1 MISFFAN
8 HRTAANLLL
17 TLMIVCG
24 LVAITKINRQFFPDF
39 GIDIVAV
46 TVPWPGASASD
57 IERNIVQAVEPEL
70 RFLNGVKKLTS
81 SSYEGTASVI
91 IEFQPGYDMQE
102 ALSDIES
109 AIAQVTTLPE
119 EAEKPIIKRLVR
131 YETVSRWVLSGKYPE
146 QGLKEYA
153 TKIRDELLDRGID
166 LRFGRGKF
174 SLSQARVIE
183 RAHNDFVSTP
193 SNSTVATV
201 LKHLSQARKTEA
213 YCLSQEGN
221 LEGKLSIIHL
231 IKADKDQAVRE
242 IMDRRPLRLKSDQ
255 NMLEAIEV
263 ASGFVG
269 ETIPVI
275 EEPSGKMIGVVSESD
290 LFSAYLEIQEQVQD
304 VEK

>member
-81 SSYEGTASVI
+81 SSYEGTASII
-91 IEFQPGYDMQE
+91 IEFQSGHDMQE

-109 AIAQVTTLPE
+109 AIAQVMTLPE

-166 LRFGRGKF
+166 KVDLYGAREDEIWIEVRPEALQKYNLKLIDISNVVALTSLDIPAGELGGGGSQVRSLGLR
-174 SLSQARVIE
+174 
-183 RAHNDFVSTP
+183 
-193 SNSTVATV
+193 
-201 LKHLSQARKTEA
+201 TEA
-213 YCLSQEGN
+213 RELADIE
-221 LEGKLSIIHL
+221 
-231 IKADKDQAVRE
+231 IKALPDGRRLLLKDIA
-242 IMDRRPLRLKSDQ
+242 
-255 NMLEAIEV
+255 N
-263 ASGFVG
+263 
-269 ETIPVI
+269 
-275 EEPSGKMIGVVSESD
+275 VSESYKEG
-290 LFSAYLEIQEQVQD
+290 ARRVIRKGRHAIELEIKRAVNTD
-304 VEK
+304 ALVS